1 MHAEYFG
8 IVQAVT
14 QVVQNFW
21 DNFAHEIVGV
31 EEALIVDAVCNQ
43 VGIRLRQPESVAQLV

>member
-43 VGIRLRQPESVAQLV
+43 VGIRLRQPKSVAQLV